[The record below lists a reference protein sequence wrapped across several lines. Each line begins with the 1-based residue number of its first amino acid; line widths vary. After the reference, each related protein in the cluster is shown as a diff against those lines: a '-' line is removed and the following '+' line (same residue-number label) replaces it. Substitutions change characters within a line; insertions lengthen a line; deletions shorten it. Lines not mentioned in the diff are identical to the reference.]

1 MNQAYNPK
9 SFAPESIDK
18 RAAHRYLLKDDGEA
32 KSGSIMDFGAL
43 FPCAEAPYVPQ
54 AP

>member
-9 SFAPESIDK
+9 SFALESINK
-18 RAAHRYLLKDDGEA
+18 RATHHCFFKGDVKA

-43 FPCAEAPYVPQ
+43 LPCAEAP
-54 AP
+54 